1 MKIKKDDKVIILSG
15 KYKNKKGK
23 VLKVIPKDGR
33 IIVEG
38 VNIVK
43 KHRRPKKQGEK
54 GQRIEVASPIDISN
68 AMLICP
74 KCGKNTRVGY
84 KVLENKE
91 KVRVCKKC
99 EQEIGN

>member
-1 MKIKKDDKVIILSG
+1 MKIKKDDKVTVLSG

-23 VLKVIPKDGR
+23 VLKAIPKDGR
-33 IIVEG
+33 IIVEN
-38 VNIVK
+38 VNVVK

-54 GQRIEVASPIDISN
+54 GQRIEVASPINISN

-99 EQEIGN
+99 GEEIG

>member
-99 EQEIGN
+99 NQEIGN

>member
-15 KYKNKKGK
+15 KYKSKKGK
-23 VLKVIPKDGR
+23 VLKAIPKDGR

-43 KHRRPKKQGEK
+43 KHRRPRKQGEK

-84 KVLENKE
+84 KVLENKD

-99 EQEIGN
+99 GQEIGN

>member
-1 MKIKKDDKVIILSG
+1 MKIKKDDKIIMLSG
-15 KYKNKKGK
+15 KDKGKKGK
-23 VLKVIPKDGR
+23 VVKVIPKVGK

-54 GQRIEVASPIDISN
+54 GQRIEVASPINISN
-68 AMLICP
+68 AMMICP
-74 KCGKNTRVGY
+74 KCGKQTRVGY

-99 EQEIGN
+99 GQEMK

>member
-1 MKIKKDDKVIILSG
+1 MKIKKDDKIIMLSG
-15 KYKNKKGK
+15 KDKGKKGK
-23 VLKVIPKDGR
+23 VVKVIPKIGK

-54 GQRIEVASPIDISN
+54 GQRIEVASPINISN
-68 AMLICP
+68 AMMICP
-74 KCGKNTRVGY
+74 KCGKQTRVGY

-99 EQEIGN
+99 NQEMK

>member
-15 KYKNKKGK
+15 KDKGKKGK
-23 VLKVIPKDGR
+23 VLKAIPRDDR
-33 IIVEG
+33 VIVEG

-43 KHRRPKKQGEK
+43 KHQRPRKQGEK
-54 GQRIEVASPIDISN
+54 GQRIEVASPINVSN
-68 AMLICP
+68 VILICP

-91 KVRVCKKC
+91 KARVCKKC
-99 EQEIGN
+99 GQEI

>member
-15 KYKNKKGK
+15 KYKSKKGK
-23 VLKVIPKDGR
+23 VLKAIPKDGR

-91 KVRVCKKC
+91 KVRICKKC
-99 EQEIGN
+99 NQEIGN

>member
-23 VLKVIPKDGR
+23 VLKVIPKEGR

-99 EQEIGN
+99 NQEIGN

>member
-15 KYKNKKGK
+15 KDRGKKGK
-23 VLKVIPKDGR
+23 ALKAIPKDGR

-68 AMLICP
+68 VMLICP
-74 KCGKNTRVGY
+74 KCGKNARVGY
-84 KVLENKE
+84 KILENKE

-99 EQEIGN
+99 NQEIG

>member
-1 MKIKKDDKVIILSG
+1 MKIRKDDKVIILSG
-15 KYKNKKGK
+15 KDKGKKGK
-23 VLKVIPKDGR
+23 VLKAIPRDGR
-33 IIVEG
+33 VIVEN

-43 KHRRPKKQGEK
+43 KHQRPKKQGEK
-54 GQRIEVASPIDISN
+54 GQRIEVASPIDVSKV
-68 AMLICP
+68 MLICP

-99 EQEIGN
+99 GQEIGN